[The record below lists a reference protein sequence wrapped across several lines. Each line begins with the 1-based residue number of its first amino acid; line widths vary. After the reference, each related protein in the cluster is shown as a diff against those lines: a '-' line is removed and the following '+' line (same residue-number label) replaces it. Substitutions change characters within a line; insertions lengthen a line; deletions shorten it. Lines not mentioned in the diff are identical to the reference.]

1 MERIKLTVKGLTKDV
16 EDGLTRKEIAA
27 KYGLA
32 QTQISKAMDMA
43 GLKGVRAKSVK
54 FELIDDEEDI
64 ETPEIVTEAPAVI
77 AEPMN
82 PIQSESN
89 VQGMFGKSAWG
100 N

>member
-16 EDGLTRKEIAA
+16 DDGLTRKEIAA

-54 FELIDDEEDI
+54 FELIDDGEE
-64 ETPEIVTEAPAVI
+64 EVTETTTETHTIVG
-77 AEPMN
+77 EPMN
-82 PIQSESN
+82 PIQSEGN
-89 VQGMFGKSAWG
+89 VQGMLGKSTWG